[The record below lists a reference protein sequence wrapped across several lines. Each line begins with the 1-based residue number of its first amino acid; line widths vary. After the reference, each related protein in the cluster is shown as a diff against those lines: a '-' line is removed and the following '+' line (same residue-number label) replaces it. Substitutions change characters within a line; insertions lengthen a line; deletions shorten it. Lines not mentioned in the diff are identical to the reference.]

1 MNSYFGHGVMDLAD
15 SLTTTQEFQNPQ
27 VKHLTACE
35 AALVL
40 ARSDRTKALQILVTL
55 ARDGDPT
62 IRVRAAECLMEV
74 GGDRAVMALLD
85 LCDDHN
91 PKVRLT
97 ALGALGVLRIHSASE
112 KILQLC
118 KSDPEISVRVIAAR
132 TLGKLGSYSG
142 LPLILPMLDANNEYY
157 RRLAVMALQ
166 DIINQ
171 RFSPTPEGVRSARRY
186 LEMNKN
192 KYFPGG

>member
-1 MNSYFGHGVMDLAD
+1 MPND
-15 SLTTTQEFQNPQ
+15 LTTTQEFINPQ
-27 VKHLTACE
+27 AKQLSACE

-40 ARSDRTKALQILVTL
+40 ARNDKSRALQILVSL
-55 ARDGDPT
+55 ARDGDST

-97 ALGALGVLRIHSASE
+97 ALGALGVLRIHSAGD
-112 KILQLC
+112 KILHLC
-118 KSDPEISVRVIAAR
+118 KTDPEIPVRVIAAR
-132 TLGKLGSYSG
+132 TLGKLGNFSG
-142 LPLILPMLDANNEYY
+142 LPLVRQLLDSNNEYY
-157 RRLAVMALQ
+157 QRLAIMALQ

-171 RFSPTPEGVRSARRY
+171 RFSPTPEGIRSARRY
-186 LEMNKN
+186 LEINKN